1 MSKNVI
7 SQIEQQ
13 ISGMTNAQR
22 KVADFILHDTME
34 AAFSTI
40 DQIAHATDVSTA
52 SVIRLANVLGY
63 STFSDF
69 QKSLKEY
76 LHTHSAPINRFSI
89 NTRDV
94 LPDNIGN
101 DQIADV
107 YKNELEN
114 INATMQGLNYETI
127 ETISRKLNTAKNI
140 YICGAR
146 TSESIARYLTYNF
159 NRMFL
164 NTRYVGDSPSELLN
178 LFKHI
183 TQEDA
188 LIAVTLSRYNKHV
201 CHVAKIC
208 REKGIPVIA
217 MTDSYDAPLVPLS
230 EYQLISQ
237 CKSNAFHNS
246 IVSQIFLCDILIKV
260 CSQIG
265 RKRVRENL
273 EKDEKI
279 VAEMQYFMRK

>member
-1 MSKNVI
+1 MSQNVVT
-7 SQIEQQ
+7 QIEQR
-13 ISGMTNAQR
+13 ISSMTNAQR
-22 KVADFILHDTME
+22 KVADFILHRTLE

-76 LHTHSAPINRFSI
+76 LHTHAAPINKFSM
-89 NTRDV
+89 NTLEIFPNNTGD
-94 LPDNIGN
+94 
-101 DQIADV
+101 DQVIEV

-114 INATMQGLNYETI
+114 INTTMQGLNSDSI
-127 ETISRKLNTAKNI
+127 EAIARKLNVAKHI
-140 YICGAR
+140 YVCGAR
-146 TSESIARYLTYNF
+146 TSESIARYLAYNF

-164 NTRYVGDSPSELLN
+164 NTHYVGDSPSELLN

-183 TQEDA
+183 NQDDA
-188 LIAVTLSRYNKHV
+188 LIAVTLSRYNKYV

-208 REKGIPVIA
+208 KEKGVPVIA

-265 RKRVRENL
+265 KERVRENL

-279 VAEMQYFMRK
+279 LAEMQYFLRK